1 MNMLTDL
8 TPAQQTARDIWT
20 SGNYAEV
27 ADRLIR
33 DFGPVL
39 VQELDIQRGLKVLDV
54 ACGAGNVAIP
64 AALAGAEVTGL
75 DITPVLLERGEMLAA
90 ASGVDVTWVDG
101 DAEAMP
107 FADASF
113 DVVTSA
119 VGVMFCPS
127 HEKAAAELLRVC
139 RPGGSIG
146 LIAWTPEGLIGS
158 LLGVLKPY
166 APPPPPGAKPGPLWG
181 TEAHVAELFGD
192 AVDELESERRMVQFK
207 GFTPDSFVD
216 FMKASYG
223 PVLRVFARIA
233 DDPERTAEL
242 DAALRAFAR
251 HVDRGLPGA
260 PRLEAEYQLT
270 LARRA

>member
-1 MNMLTDL
+1 M
-8 TPAQQTARDIWT
+8 
-20 SGNYAEV
+20 S
-27 ADRLIR
+27 
-33 DFGPVL
+33 
-39 VQELDIQRGLKVLDV
+39 
-54 ACGAGNVAIP
+54 
-64 AALAGAEVTGL
+64 
-75 DITPVLLERGEMLAA
+75 
-90 ASGVDVTWVDG
+90 TWVDG

-242 DAALRAFAR
+242 DAALRTFAR
-251 HVDRGLPGA
+251 DVDRGLPGA